1 MNPAI
6 IEQRQSVTQQEYD
19 AIRQFLE
26 DSCGI
31 VLGENKH
38 YLVNSRLSRVVKEQG
53 FSSLGELVSVLGSS
67 RHRAVQV
74 SVIDAMTT
82 NETSWFRDNHPFE
95 SLREIILPDL
105 SARVG
110 QGAAIWSAACSS
122 GQEPY
127 SISMVIQEYLRGR
140 PNTLPGIRIVATDI
154 SPSMLADAS
163 EGLFEESALSRGLSD
178 EFKRR
183 YFDQHDGY
191 SKVKPV
197 IRERITFKEVNLLK
211 SFASLGRFDCIFCRN
226 VLIYFSTDNKK
237 DIINRLADA
246 LKPEGYLYLGGT
258 ESIASFTDRFETL
271 RYRGGM
277 VYKLKPESVGS

>member
-1 MNPAI
+1 MNPASV
-6 IEQRQSVTQQEYD
+6 EKHPSVTQQEYD
-19 AIRQFLE
+19 AIRRFLE

-38 YLVNSRLSRVVKEQG
+38 YLVNSRLSRVMKEQG
-53 FSSLGELVSVLGSS
+53 FSSLSELVKVLGSNQ
-67 RHRAVQV
+67 HRAVQV
-74 SVIDAMTT
+74 SIIDAMTT

-105 SARVG
+105 DERVG

-127 SISMVIQEYLRGR
+127 SISMVIQEYLRSR
-140 PNTLPGIRIVATDI
+140 PGVLPGIRIVATDI
-154 SPSMLADAS
+154 SPSKLKEAS
-163 EGLFEESALSRGLSD
+163 EGIFDHAALSRGLSD
-178 EFKRR
+178 EFKMR
-183 YFDQHDGY
+183 YFDHFDDY
-191 SKVKPV
+191 SKVKPI
-197 IRERITFKEVNLLK
+197 IRERIVFREINLLK
-211 SFASLGRFDCIFCRN
+211 SFIALGRFDCIFCRN

-237 DIINRLADA
+237 DIINRLANA
-246 LKPEGYLYLGGT
+246 LRPEGYLYLGGT

-277 VYKLKPESVGS
+277 VYKLKK